1 MKGYLHII
9 MSGILLCSQ
18 TGVAGDL
25 VCSAP
30 DALALTD
37 RGSLTDTPCVV
48 PNKQVLIEGGH
59 QYQNLIDTGTL
70 SAFPQVQAT
79 LGLPKQTEIFVDVP
93 SYIDLSRPH
102 LSGATATNVGAK
114 AEVFAT
120 KTWIVSGMGYV
131 TIPGGSRV
139 FGSDGTGATIN
150 AIGLYNLN
158 SKISLAAMLGG
169 SSLVMPFDAGGDR
182 FNSFN
187 YSVSL
192 GFAPVEKITLFA
204 EVFGQT
210 KTSPVTGD
218 GVDWNIG
225 MLYVWNKHIVFD
237 VEYADRFSG
246 AIGGFDNSVGAGVT
260 MLLG

>member
-18 TGVAGDL
+18 TVVAGDL
-25 VCSAP
+25 VCSDP
-30 DALALTD
+30 DAVALTD
-37 RGSLTDTPCVV
+37 RGSVTDTPCVV
-48 PNKQVLIEGGH
+48 PNKKVMIEGGY
-59 QYQNLIDTGTL
+59 QYQNVIDTGTL
-70 SAFPQVQAT
+70 STFPQVQAT
-79 LGLPKQTEIFVDVP
+79 LGLPKHTEMFVNVP
-93 SYIDLSRPH
+93 NYIDQSRPH
-102 LSGATATNVGAK
+102 LSGATATNVGVK

-120 KTWIVSGMGYV
+120 TTWIVSGSGYV
-131 TIPGGSRV
+131 TIPGGSKA
-139 FGSDGTGATIN
+139 FGSDGTGETIN
-150 AIGLYNLN
+150 VIALYHLN
-158 SKISLAAMLGG
+158 SKISLATMLGG
-169 SSLVMPFDAGGDR
+169 SSLVMPFDTGGDL

-192 GFAPVEKITLFA
+192 GFAPVEKIALFA

-210 KTSPVTGD
+210 KTSPVAGA

-246 AIGGFDNSVGAGVT
+246 AIGGFDNFVGAGVT